1 MNRPDGLGSYLLI
14 LFFHSMK
21 EATMNTAD
29 MMIHMRRE
37 LDAQTRADLE
47 KKLASRIGIDCAEF
61 DHNPHTHSIL
71 VKYDPEAVE
80 GMEILQMVRKIDPEA
95 MMVGM

>member
-1 MNRPDGLGSYLLI
+1 
-14 LFFHSMK
+14 
-21 EATMNTAD
+21 MNTAD
-29 MMIHMRRE
+29 MMIHMHRE
-37 LDAQTRADLE
+37 LDAQTRTDLE
-47 KKLASRIGIDCAEF
+47 RKLAGRIGIDCAEF

-71 VKYDPEAVE
+71 VKYDPDAVE

>member
-1 MNRPDGLGSYLLI
+1 MNRRDMAMSHLPI

-21 EATMNTAD
+21 ETIMNTAD
-29 MMIHMRRE
+29 MMIHMHQD
-37 LDAQTRADLE
+37 LDAQTRTNLE
-47 KKLASRIGIDCAEF
+47 RNLMGHIGIDCAEF
-61 DHNPHTHSIL
+61 DRNPHTHSIL
-71 VKYDPEAVE
+71 VKYDPDAVE